1 MPQYPFHVTGRP
13 LPACDHARRSR
24 YRAILLSLGLIL
36 GSLTNVSCN
45 HNETASPPP
54 PANVDPPTVD
64 GDTIDPEVAAAIESA
79 SKSIQA
85 NPTDGRHWGELGMVF
100 FAHDFKG
107 QAIKCFQQAA
117 VHSPEEGR
125 WPYLEARCIAAIR
138 PKEAEQLLSQAV
150 SLCGNDPPSVRLF
163 RVELLLEL
171 MQLDEAEAELNL
183 SLDHDPNNGRGQL
196 AKARL
201 LFMKEQHQDCMDV
214 LQKLDAN
221 LNSANEQSGRRQPL
235 YLLGAESLR
244 RLGKPEQAE
253 QLRKQAMTQV
263 EFAWPDE
270 YMSEVSSRKTGLKTY
285 LVKADRLYNRGQY
298 EPSIALLRNTVASY
312 PDSLWG
318 KILLGRA
325 LIRTGGPS
333 SSYPQDEKQKRLLE
347 AVQILE
353 ETLQTDP
360 NAVEAYFRLAVAKDY
375 LQDLDS
381 AIDLYQQAI
390 KLKSDFTMAHYN
402 LASCLNR
409 KRDMDGAIQ
418 ALEASVQ
425 AEPEFVDGHHM
436 LGRLLIAQRRYSEA
450 AKHLGIA
457 SQLAPSNQQ
466 IAERYR
472 ATMEKAQVLDD

>member
-1 MPQYPFHVTGRP
+1 M
-13 LPACDHARRSR
+13 
-24 YRAILLSLGLIL
+24 LLSFGLML
-36 GSLTNVSCN
+36 GSLSNISCN
-45 HNETASPPP
+45 HNEPSSPPP
-54 PANVDPPTVD
+54 RVDPPTVN
-64 GDTIDPEVAAAIESA
+64 GEAIDPEVAATIEAA
-79 SKSIQA
+79 SESIRA
-85 NPTDGRHWGELGMVF
+85 KPADGSRWGELGMVF
-100 FAHDFKG
+100 FAHDFKD
-107 QAIKCFQQAA
+107 QAVDCFQQAA
-117 VHSPEEGR
+117 ILSPEEER
-125 WPYLEARCIAAIR
+125 WPYLQARCIAPIR
-138 PKEAEQLLSQAV
+138 PKEAEKLLSQAV
-150 SLCGNDPPSVRLF
+150 SLCGNNPPSVRLF

-171 MQLDEAEAELNL
+171 MQLDEAEAELESYL
-183 SLDHDPNNGRGQL
+183 AIDPSNGRGQL
-196 AKARL
+196 SKARL
-201 LFMKEQHQDCMDV
+201 LFRREQYQACLDV
-214 LQKLDAN
+214 LQKLDAD
-221 LNSANEQSGRRQPL
+221 LSSAHEQTGRRQPL

-253 QLRKQAMTQV
+253 QLRKQSMDQA

-270 YMSEVSSRKTGLKTY
+270 YMSEVSKRKTGLKSY
-285 LVKADRLYNRGQY
+285 LVNADRLYNRGQH
-298 EPSIALLRNTVASY
+298 EQSIELLRQTVDRY

-353 ETLQTDP
+353 ETLQDDP

-375 LQDLDS
+375 LQDLDT

-390 KLKSDFTMAHYN
+390 QLKSDFTMAHYN

-409 KRDMDGAIQ
+409 KRDMDGAIR
-418 ALEASVQ
+418 ALQASVQ

-436 LGRLLIAQRRYSEA
+436 LGRLLVAQRRYSEA

-457 SQLAPSNQQ
+457 SQLDPSNPQ

-472 ATMEKAQVLDD
+472 SAMEKGQVLGD